1 MQEGHFKHLNHD
13 TETPRTELRYLWPF
27 ILCNCLFQVSFWIDY
42 HSIPARTALGI
53 TTVLA
58 MTTLLFGVQSS
69 LPSVP
74 YIKAVDLFMI
84 VSFFTVFA
92 ALVEYA
98 SVNYTNMSEKRQKES
113 RCTKDKYSAVSST
126 LLLIPI

>member
-1 MQEGHFKHLNHD
+1 M
-13 TETPRTELRYLWPF
+13 
-27 ILCNCLFQVSFWIDY
+27 SFWIDY

-98 SVNYTNMSEKRQKES
+98 IVNYTNISEKRQKES
-113 RCTKDKYSAVSST
+113 PSTKDKYSAVSST

>member
-1 MQEGHFKHLNHD
+1 M
-13 TETPRTELRYLWPF
+13 
-27 ILCNCLFQVSFWIDY
+27 
-42 HSIPARTALGI
+42 PARTALGI

-84 VSFFTVFA
+84 VSFACVFA
-92 ALVEYA
+92 ALIEFA
-98 SVNYTNMSEKRQKES
+98 IVNYLSSREKGRNDIKL
-113 RCTKDKYSAVSST
+113 RKYSKYMVVSMC
-126 LLLIPI
+126 IV